1 MCIYAKYAYY
11 NRMNLENHTKNVY
24 SLITLLQYIFI
35 CVTFTRRM
43 NALFHDSFSLLLC
56 DAVRVCVFCVA
67 ICAKSHT
74 THICFAMRFLFHLTC
89 LYTSLL
95 SVLFSCVQ
103 CTLDVFVLGFLPS
116 CQSRNVNEK
125 LPPSCEWVRE
135 NIELNQMN
143 ERRGKTESAVPSLWC
158 VLLLIRFFPCVCRLF
173 ACMNLYLTCINSW
186 DTTFS
191 MGRS

>member
-1 MCIYAKYAYY
+1 MCTHW
-11 NRMNLENHTKNVY
+11 LLY
-24 SLITLLQYIFI
+24 SSIFSF
-35 CVTFTRRM
+35 VKLSLVALTRCSM
-43 NALFHDSFSLLLC
+43 ILFHYCCVMLC
-56 DAVRVCVFCVA
+56 VCVCSVFCVA